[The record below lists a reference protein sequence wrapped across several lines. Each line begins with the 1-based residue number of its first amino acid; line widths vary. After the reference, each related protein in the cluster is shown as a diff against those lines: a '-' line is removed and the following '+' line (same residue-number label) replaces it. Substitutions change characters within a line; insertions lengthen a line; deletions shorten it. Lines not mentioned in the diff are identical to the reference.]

1 MESALSLQIF
11 NTLTRLKEPFAPVD
25 AGRVKI
31 YTCGPTVY
39 RYAHIGNLRS
49 YVLADW
55 LRRLLEASGYAVHH
69 VKNITDVGHMRMEM
83 LERGD
88 DKVIAA
94 ARAEGKTPH
103 EIAGFYTDA
112 FIRDEAAL
120 NILPAHD
127 FPRASESVAEM
138 VDMTRALV
146 DKGYAYMASGD

>member
-55 LRRLLEASGYAVHH
+55 LRRLLEGSRYAVHH
-69 VKNITDVGHMRMEM
+69 VKNITDVGQMRKK
-83 LERGD
+83 LPNGAD
-88 DKVIAA
+88 CSVTAA
-94 ARAEGKTPH
+94 VRAAEITPP
-103 EIAGFYTDA
+103 EIAGFYTD
-112 FIRDEAAL
+112 
-120 NILPAHD
+120 
-127 FPRASESVAEM
+127 
-138 VDMTRALV
+138 
-146 DKGYAYMASGD
+146 